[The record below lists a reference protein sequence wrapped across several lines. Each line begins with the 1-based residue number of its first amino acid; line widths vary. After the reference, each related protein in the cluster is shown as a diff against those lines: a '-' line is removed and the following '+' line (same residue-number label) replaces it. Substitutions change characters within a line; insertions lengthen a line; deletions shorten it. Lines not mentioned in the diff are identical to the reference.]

1 MPERVQRNGD
11 EILHGCRGLCE
22 NTRRS
27 TPGQSAAVERQ
38 YLLHLQSKAKA
49 KVPAKEFEM
58 ALVIQNARQSRFGKD
73 GSSVLTTMS

>member
-1 MPERVQRNGD
+1 V
-11 EILHGCRGLCE
+11 
-22 NTRRS
+22 
-27 TPGQSAAVERQ
+27 VERQ

-73 GSSVLTTMS
+73 GSSLLTTMS